1 MATAAEEFDR
11 AFAAARRQGGGT
23 FTHKGKE
30 YSTKTAEESMLEE
43 YQDKTMPETGY
54 GVRSRDQARAYR
66 DFVVDNA
73 PRGGLS
79 RGANLRADAVKKL
92 RKEGKIDDSKPR
104 LTPNMRYKSGGK
116 VRGDGICQRGRTKG
130 RFV

>member
-11 AFAAARRQGGGT
+11 AFAAARRQGSGT

-43 YQDKTMPETGY
+43 YQDKTVPETGY

-66 DFVVDNA
+66 DYVVDNA
-73 PRGGLS
+73 SEKDLS

-116 VRGDGICQRGRTKG
+116 VSGDGICQRGRTRG
-130 RFV
+130 RMV